1 MAGREGKG
9 LTWEGLV
16 GNWNRDMVG
25 AGRAKVEAGIV
36 GRVGVVEVGV
46 CREEDRN
53 DGKRRSMV
61 RTLLLR
67 FRGCWAGGVGAG
79 KVRGCGGSGGG
90 VGGEGGAAAGGE
102 GGRMAYGSRP
112 SSRTSSIISG

>member
-9 LTWEGLV
+9 LTCEGLA

-25 AGRAKVEAGIV
+25 VGRTEVEAGV
-36 GRVGVVEVGV
+36 VVRVVVVEVGV

-53 DGKRRSMV
+53 DGKRRSIV

-67 FRGCWAGGVGAG
+67 F
-79 KVRGCGGSGGG
+79 
-90 VGGEGGAAAGGE
+90 
-102 GGRMAYGSRP
+102 
-112 SSRTSSIISG
+112 